1 MKLKIKKMEV
11 SVSEITNTN
20 INKINSPRFLLT
32 LFINKHYI
40 ITSLAILHELSIL
53 TSDI

>member
-11 SVSEITNTN
+11 SVCEITNTN

-32 LFINKHYI
+32 LFKGINHKQ
-40 ITSLAILHELSIL
+40 ALHNNQS
-53 TSDI
+53 SYSA